1 MMNIAYVKPSVYIQ
15 SIKENMRPRR
25 GRPVSCGVG
34 RKLTIYFPQ
43 KTLDLM
49 DRIQDQWSFE
59 SRSDLIQE
67 AVARYAADLDCVMQE
82 GDNNG

>member
-1 MMNIAYVKPSVYIQ
+1 MQKQILTDH
-15 SIKENMRPRR
+15 PRR

-34 RKLTIYFPQ
+34 QKLTIYFPQ

-67 AVARYAADLDCVMQE
+67 AVARYAAELDGVMQE
-82 GDNNG
+82 GENNG

>member
-1 MMNIAYVKPSVYIQ
+1 MMSEAYVKPSVYIQ
-15 SIKENMRPRR
+15 SVKDNIGPHR

-67 AVARYAADLDCVMQE
+67 AVARYAAELDGVMQE
-82 GDNNG
+82 GERNG